1 MEILTKKQFLSSKKY
16 IKKIQAGAVFIYPT
30 DTIYGLGCDATNSKA
45 VKRIR
50 AIKQRSDKPFS
61 VAVPSKKWIKDNCL
75 LSAEAEKW
83 LKKLP
88 GPYTLLL
95 KLKNTN
101 RKKAVAATVHPHTN
115 ILGIRIPNHWFSKA
129 VAAKNI
135 LMVSTSVNITTKPN
149 MTSLQNLNPKI
160 APKVD
165 FIIYEGRKEGRPSKI
180 IKLYDEKIQIIK
192 R

>member
-1 MEILTKKQFLSSKKY
+1 MEILAKKQFLASKKY

-45 VKRIR
+45 VKKIR
-50 AIKQRSDKPFS
+50 AIKQRSGKPFS

-95 KLKNTN
+95 RLNN
-101 RKKAVAATVHPHTN
+101 KKAVAKEVTKTK
-115 ILGIRIPNHWFSKA
+115 ILGVRIPKNWFSEVTA
-129 VAAKNI
+129 
-135 LMVSTSVNITTKPN
+135 LDFPMVSTSVNITTEPH
-149 MTSLQNLNPKI
+149 MTSLQSLNPKI

-165 FIIYEGRKEGRPSKI
+165 FIIYEGKKAGRPSKI
-180 IKLYDEKIQIIK
+180 VKLYDEKIQVIK